1 MTPMQQ
7 ASEKKGVGADV
18 IIVGG
23 GHNGLVAACYLAR
36 AGVDVLVVEAYE
48 KLGGMTSTSPM
59 VPEAPEHM
67 INDGSIQASLWNS
80 TTIDADLELSAKYGL
95 RPVFTDPFHVHLAPG
110 GESLA
115 FWRDYRKTAEEIR
128 YFSPKDAEIW
138 LKYCHTI
145 DKAVAIGLPFMRTSA
160 VKPEFK
166 YLMQALGATF
176 KAFGQLGNIAR
187 WMVPSFAEAVETFE
201 LDLIRGAFTQLVP
214 FQNYRQDLGGWSTI
228 YFGLIHRHGA
238 CLFEGGTGS
247 LPLALMRCLEA
258 AGGRVRAN
266 APVETLTVSG
276 GRVTGVRLRDGE
288 ELVARKAVMTTLN
301 AKRVL
306 RELLPPEVLTE
317 EQHRR
322 IRHIPTLERGMA
334 DFNINFAFKG
344 KLSLPRHQKWRKD
357 DIDLRRPCVTWNTY
371 KEALDA
377 YEAANRG
384 EVSTTTMPGL
394 AQITTAIDPAMAPPG
409 HDTLWYWSGVGPSKP
424 REGWDQAREQLT
436 RQAVKDMSLYYEGIE
451 DLQIA
456 HRTQVLPD
464 LAKRFHAIDGNVFH
478 VDTFITRMGPLKP
491 AMGFAGYKTPVPGL
505 YLSGGSTHPVAGICG
520 MPGQNAARVLL
531 RNLR

>member
-1 MTPMQQ
+1 MTNQ
-7 ASEKKGVGADV
+7 AQAPREADV

-48 KLGGMTSTSPM
+48 KMGGMTATSPM
-59 VPEAPEHM
+59 VPEAPDHM

-128 YFSPKDAEIW
+128 YFSPKDADTW
-138 LKYCHTI
+138 LKYCHTV
-145 DKAVAIGLPFMRTSA
+145 DKAVAMGLPMMRTNAVRPELKNLLQSA
-160 VKPEFK
+160 
-166 YLMQALGATF
+166 GAMLRN
-176 KAFGQLGNIAR
+176 FGELGNIIR
-187 WMVPSFAEAVETFE
+187 WMLPSFAEAVETF
-201 LDLIRGAFTQLVP
+201 DSDMIRGPFTQLVP
-214 FQNYRQDLGGWSTI
+214 FQNFRADLGGWSTI

-258 AGGRVRAN
+258 AGGKVRVS
-266 APVETLTVSG
+266 APVEKLTVSG
-276 GRVTGVRLRDGE
+276 GRVTGVRLKGGE
-288 ELVARKAVMTTLN
+288 ELMARKAVMTTLN

-306 RELLPPEVLTE
+306 LELLPDGILSETL
-317 EQHRR
+317 HRR
-322 IRHIPTLERGMA
+322 AEHIPTMERGMS
-334 DFNINFAFKG
+334 DFNINFALKG

-371 KEALDA
+371 QDSLSA
-377 YEAANRG
+377 YEACNRG
-384 EVSTTTMPGL
+384 EVPTMIPGL

-409 HDTLWYWSGVGPSKP
+409 HDTLWYWSGLGPSKP
-424 REGWDQAREQLT
+424 REGWDKTRETIGERAIKEMAQ
-436 RQAVKDMSLYYEGIE
+436 YYEGIE
-451 DLQIA
+451 QLEIA
-456 HRTQVLPD
+456 RRVQVQPD
-464 LAKRFHAIDGNVFH
+464 LAKRFHAVDGNVFH

-491 AMGFAGYKTPVPGL
+491 AIGFAGYKTPIPGL
-505 YLSGGSTHPVAGICG
+505 YLSGGSTHPVSGICG
-520 MPGQNAARVLL
+520 LPGQNAARTLL
-531 RNLR
+531 RELRK